1 MNSSSKKSRE
11 GGIRSILGTLVFL
24 IGFGLFAGAV
34 GLFIYNSWD
43 SHRAGEA
50 SERVVEQI
58 EKQRKGKPRRA
69 KEPIL
74 EDRDREMPTMK
85 IDGFLYIGTLEIP
98 SLDLKLPVMQ
108 KWDYSRLKIAPCRF
122 SGSYFT
128 DDLVI
133 CGHNYRRHFSPIKG
147 IDIGENVYFVTVDN
161 MVYQYKVSNRETLR
175 PTSIELMIR
184 NQNNVDEDLEI
195 AGTSKDSGYLD
206 SDESNDPESYSKW
219 DLCLFTCTT
228 GGQARCAVRCQRVGD
243 PNKKKTSESKKE
255 TQQEKK
261 DSKDKKDST
270 DKTDSKDKKDS
281 TDKTDSKD
289 KKDSADKTDSKG
301 GKDSDN

>member
-11 GGIRSILGTLVFL
+11 GGTRNILGTLVFL

-34 GLFIYNSWD
+34 GLFIYNTWD
-43 SHRAGEA
+43 SNRAGEA
-50 SERVVEQI
+50 SERVVERI
-58 EKQRKGKPRRA
+58 EKQRKGKRKRA
-69 KEPIL
+69 RDPIL
-74 EDRDREMPTMK
+74 EDRDREMPTVR

-147 IDIGENVYFVTVDN
+147 IDIGENVFFVTVDN
-161 MVYQYKVSNRETLR
+161 LVYQYKVTNREILR
-175 PTSIELMIR
+175 PTSIEMMVR
-184 NQNNVDEDLEI
+184 NQNNVDEDVEI

-206 SDESNDPESYSKW
+206 SDESNDPDSYSKW

-228 GGQARCAVRCQRVGD
+228 GGQARCAVRCQRVGN
-243 PNKKKTSESKKE
+243 PKKNK
-255 TQQEKK
+255 
-261 DSKDKKDST
+261 KDKKDKS
-270 DKTDSKDKKDS
+270 DSKDE
-281 TDKTDSKD
+281 
-289 KKDSADKTDSKG
+289 A
-301 GKDSDN
+301 DSDNQSNGEATSTSNNTESSENNGQ

>member
-1 MNSSSKKSRE
+1 MNSSNKKSRE

-34 GLFIYNSWD
+34 GLFIYNTWD
-43 SHRAGEA
+43 SNRAGEA
-50 SERVVEQI
+50 SRKVVEQI
-58 EKQRKGKPRRA
+58 EKRRKGKPRMA
-69 KEPIL
+69 GDPVYEEK
-74 EDRDREMPTMK
+74 REMPTME

-133 CGHNYRRHFSPIKG
+133 CGHNYRRHFSPVKG

-161 MVYQYKVSNRETLR
+161 MVYHYKVSNRENLR
-175 PTSIELMIR
+175 PTSIEQMIR

-195 AGTSKDSGYLD
+195 AGTSKDNGYLD
-206 SDESNDPESYSKW
+206 SDESNDPESYGQW
-219 DLCLFTCTT
+219 DLCLFTGTT
-228 GGQARCAVRCQRVGD
+228 GGQARCAVRCQRVGEA
-243 PNKKKTSESKKE
+243 KEKKTKIKERKPKTSTQSVNTGVRSVRNRKK
-255 TQQEKK
+255 
-261 DSKDKKDST
+261 
-270 DKTDSKDKKDS
+270 
-281 TDKTDSKD
+281 
-289 KKDSADKTDSKG
+289 
-301 GKDSDN
+301 